1 MAATQRN
8 TAGRRRTLPDCRDP
22 LAMPEPARYATG
34 MITRLPSQPAV
45 RGARSAVRGFLA
57 VVATVALALAVA
69 APAGAQNS
77 RKPENMLYLELTSG
91 RVAIEL
97 YPDSAPKH
105 VARIKE
111 LAREKFYDGIV
122 FHRVIPGFMAQ
133 TGDPT
138 GTGRGGSGKKL
149 PAEFSRDLSFER
161 GTIGMAR
168 TADPNSGDSQWFICF
183 APAPHLNGQY
193 TIWGKVVEGMDLI
206 DGIAPGEPP
215 AQPDKIVS
223 LRVAADVEGGK

>member
-1 MAATQRN
+1 MSTHF
-8 TAGRRRTLPDCRDP
+8 
-22 LAMPEPARYATG
+22 
-34 MITRLPSQPAV
+34 PSQPAV
-45 RGARSAVRGFLA
+45 RGAYSAVRGFLA
-57 VVATVALALAVA
+57 VVFALALVLAVA
-69 APAGAQNS
+69 APAGAQKS
-77 RKPENMLYLELTSG
+77 RKLENMLYLELKNG

-97 YPDSAPKH
+97 YPEAAPKH

-149 PAEFSRDLSFER
+149 PAEFSGDISFER

-168 TADPNSGDSQWFICF
+168 TSDPNSGDSQWFICF
-183 APAPHLNGQY
+183 APVPHLNGQY
-193 TIWGKVVEGMDLI
+193 TIWGKVVEGMELV

-215 AQPDKIVS
+215 AQPDTIVS
-223 LRVAADVEGGK
+223 LRVAADVEEGK